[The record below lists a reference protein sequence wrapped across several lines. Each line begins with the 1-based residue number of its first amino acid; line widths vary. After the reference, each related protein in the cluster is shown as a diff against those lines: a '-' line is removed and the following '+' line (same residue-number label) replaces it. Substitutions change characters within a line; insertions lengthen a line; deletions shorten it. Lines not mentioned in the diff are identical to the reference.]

1 MKKVL
6 YGLLFCS
13 GSLFCQGIQN
23 GHLSGN
29 FQSNS
34 QLYYEDADLG
44 ITSENLPSEKFL
56 INSFANLLYTT
67 SNFSAGMRYEAN
79 HNVLLGFDKRYN
91 GEGITYR
98 YTQFNKDGLDI
109 TLGNFYEQFGSG
121 MILRAFE
128 ERNLGY
134 DNAFDGI
141 RLKYSPFKG
150 VYLKSLIGRQRLYFD
165 KAEGIVRGFD
175 GEISLNESFEC
186 LSDMKTQVM
195 IGGSFVSKF
204 QKDLDPIYILP
215 ENVASWASRFSIFH
229 GKWIMGAEYV
239 YKYNDPSATNNF
251 IYKEGQALL
260 ANLGYSQ
267 KGFGF
272 SLAAKRID
280 NMSFNS
286 DRNLSGQEVS
296 INFLPALTKQHTY
309 ALATIYPYGTI
320 ANGEMGL
327 QADLNYKIKKGT
339 LLGGKYGVGILA
351 NFSNA
356 YSIHKSPINE
366 DTAIGESGTLGYTS
380 DFFKVGD
387 DKYFQEYSLEISKKI
402 NRKLKLIGTYLNTH
416 YNSNFIVGYGN
427 YGMIKAG
434 IWILETQYKLK
445 PKHSLR
451 TEFQHLKTAQHEGN
465 WAMGLV
471 EYSVS
476 PHYFIAIQNLYNY
489 GNKINKT
496 HYPNISAGYTKN
508 TTRFALGYGKQREGI
523 FCVGGVCRNVP
534 KSNGFSLSITSSF

>member
-13 GSLFCQGIQN
+13 GPLFCQGIQN

-175 GEISLNESFEC
+175 GEISLNESFES

-204 QKDLDPIYILP
+204 QKDLDPIYVLP
-215 ENVASWASRFSIFH
+215 ENVASWAGRFNVYH

-260 ANLGYSQ
+260 GNISYSQ
-267 KGFGF
+267 KGFGL

-471 EYSVS
+471 EYTVS

>member
-13 GSLFCQGIQN
+13 GPLFCQGIQN

-34 QLYYEDADLG
+34 QLYYEDEDLG

-67 SNFSAGMRYEAN
+67 SNFSAGIRYEAN

-175 GEISLNESFEC
+175 GEISLNESFES
-186 LSDMKTQVM
+186 LSDIKTQVM

-215 ENVASWASRFSIFH
+215 ENVASWASRFSIYH

-260 ANLGYSQ
+260 ANISYSQ
-267 KGFGF
+267 KGFGL

-286 DRNLSGQEVS
+286 DRNLGGQEVS
-296 INFLPALTKQHTY
+296 INFLPALNKQHTY

-339 LLGGKYGVGILA
+339 LLGGKYGIGLLV
-351 NFSNA
+351 NFSNV
-356 YSIHKSPINE
+356 YSIHKAPINE
-366 DTAIGESGTLGYTS
+366 DTEIGKSGTLGYTS

-416 YNSNFIVGYGN
+416 YNSSFIVGYGD
-427 YGMIKAG
+427 YG
-434 IWILETQYKLK
+434 
-445 PKHSLR
+445 
-451 TEFQHLKTAQHEGN
+451 
-465 WAMGLV
+465 
-471 EYSVS
+471 
-476 PHYFIAIQNLYNY
+476 
-489 GNKINKT
+489 
-496 HYPNISAGYTKN
+496 
-508 TTRFALGYGKQREGI
+508 
-523 FCVGGVCRNVP
+523 
-534 KSNGFSLSITSSF
+534 

>member
-13 GSLFCQGIQN
+13 GPLFCQGIQN

-134 DNAFDGI
+134 DNAFDGV

-175 GEISLNESFEC
+175 SEISLNESFES
-186 LSDMKTQVM
+186 LSDIKTQVM

-215 ENVASWASRFSIFH
+215 ENVASWASRFSIYH

-339 LLGGKYGVGILA
+339 LLGGKYGIGILA

-356 YSIHKSPINE
+356 YSIHKAPINE

-402 NRKLKLIGTYLNTH
+402 NRKLKLIGTYLKTH

-427 YGMIKAG
+427 YGMIKAD

-451 TEFQHLKTAQHEGN
+451 TEFQHLKTAQHDGN
-465 WAMGLV
+465 WTMGLV
-471 EYSVS
+471 EYTVS

-496 HYPNISAGYTKN
+496 HYPNITAGYTKN
-508 TTRFALGYGKQREGI
+508 TTRFALGYGKRREGI

>member
-13 GSLFCQGIQN
+13 GPLFCQGIQN

-175 GEISLNESFEC
+175 GEISLNESFES

-215 ENVASWASRFSIFH
+215 ENVASWGSRFSIFH

-260 ANLGYSQ
+260 GNISYSQ
-267 KGFGF
+267 KGFGL

-339 LLGGKYGVGILA
+339 LLGGKYGVEILA

-471 EYSVS
+471 EYTVS

>member
-13 GSLFCQGIQN
+13 GPLFCQGIQN

-67 SNFSAGMRYEAN
+67 SNFSAGIRYEAN

-175 GEISLNESFEC
+175 GEISLNESFES
-186 LSDMKTQVM
+186 LSDIKTQVM

-229 GKWIMGAEYV
+229 GKWIMSAEYV

>member
-13 GSLFCQGIQN
+13 GPLFCQGIQN

-67 SNFSAGMRYEAN
+67 SNFSAGIRYEAN

-175 GEISLNESFEC
+175 GEISLNESFES
-186 LSDMKTQVM
+186 LSDIKTQVM

-215 ENVASWASRFSIFH
+215 ENVASWGSRFSIFH

-471 EYSVS
+471 EYTVS

>member
-13 GSLFCQGIQN
+13 GHLFCQGIQN

-34 QLYYEDADLG
+34 QLYFEDADLG
-44 ITSENLPSEKFL
+44 ITSENLPTEKFL

-98 YTQFNKDGLDI
+98 YTQFNKDGFDI

-175 GEISLNESFEC
+175 GEISLNESFES

-351 NFSNA
+351 NFSNV

-366 DTAIGESGTLGYTS
+366 DTATGESGTLGYTS

-471 EYSVS
+471 EYTVS

>member
-13 GSLFCQGIQN
+13 GPLFCQGIQN

-175 GEISLNESFEC
+175 GEISLNESFES

-327 QADLNYKIKKGT
+327 QTDLNYKIKKGT

>member
-13 GSLFCQGIQN
+13 GPLFSQGIQN

-34 QLYYEDADLG
+34 QLYYEDAYLG

-175 GEISLNESFEC
+175 GEISLNESFES
-186 LSDMKTQVM
+186 LSDIKTQFM

-215 ENVASWASRFSIFH
+215 ENVASWASRFSIYH

-339 LLGGKYGVGILA
+339 LLGGKYGIGILA

-356 YSIHKSPINE
+356 YSIHKAQINE
-366 DTAIGESGTLGYTS
+366 DTSIGESGTLGYTS

-402 NRKLKLIGTYLNTH
+402 NRKLKLTGTYLNTH

-471 EYSVS
+471 EYTVS

-489 GNKINKT
+489 GNKINQT

>member
-13 GSLFCQGIQN
+13 GPLFSQGIQN
-23 GHLSGN
+23 GHFSGN

-141 RLKYSPFKG
+141 RLRYSPFKG

-175 GEISLNESFEC
+175 GEISLNESFES
-186 LSDMKTQVM
+186 LSDIKTQVM

-215 ENVASWASRFSIFH
+215 ENVASWASRFSIYH

-267 KGFGF
+267 KGLGF

-286 DRNLSGQEVS
+286 DRNLGGQEVS

-327 QADLNYKIKKGT
+327 QADFNYKIKKGT
-339 LLGGKYGVGILA
+339 LLGGKYGIGILA

-356 YSIHKSPINE
+356 YSILKAPINE
-366 DTAIGESGTLGYTS
+366 DTEIGESGTLGYTS

-416 YNSNFIVGYGN
+416 YNSSFIVGYGD
-427 YGMIKAG
+427 YGMIKAS
-434 IWILETQYKLK
+434 IWVLETQYKLK
-445 PKHSLR
+445 PKHSIR
-451 TEFQHLKTAQHEGN
+451 TELQHLKTAQHEGN

-471 EYSVS
+471 EYTVS
-476 PHYFIAIQNLYNY
+476 PHYFFAIQNLYNY

>member
-13 GSLFCQGIQN
+13 GPLFCQGIQN

-175 GEISLNESFEC
+175 GEISLNESFES

-204 QKDLDPIYILP
+204 QRDLDPIYILP

>member
-13 GSLFCQGIQN
+13 GPLFCQGIQN

-175 GEISLNESFEC
+175 GEISLNESFES

-229 GKWIMGAEYV
+229 GKWIMSAEYV

-465 WAMGLV
+465 WAMGLI

>member
-6 YGLLFCS
+6 YGLLLSS
-13 GSLFCQGIQN
+13 GPLFSQGIQN
-23 GHLSGN
+23 GNLSGN

-34 QLYYEDADLG
+34 QLYYEDANLG

-56 INSFANLLYTT
+56 INSFANLLYT
-67 SNFSAGMRYEAN
+67 SNNFSAGMRYEAN

-175 GEISLNESFEC
+175 GEISLNESFES

>member
-6 YGLLFCS
+6 YGLIFYS
-13 GSLFCQGIQN
+13 GPLFCQGIQN
-23 GHLSGN
+23 GNLSGN

-34 QLYYEDADLG
+34 QLYYEDENLG
-44 ITSENLPSEKFL
+44 ITSENLPNEKFL
-56 INSFANLLYTT
+56 INSFANLLYT
-67 SNFSAGMRYEAN
+67 SGNFSAGMRYEAN
-79 HNVLLGFDKRYN
+79 QNVLLGFDKRYN

-150 VYLKSLIGRQRLYFD
+150 LYLKSLIGRQRLYFD

-175 GEISLNESFEC
+175 GEISLNESFES
-186 LSDMKTQVM
+186 LSDIKTQFL

-204 QKDLDPIYILP
+204 QRDLDPIYILP
-215 ENVASWASRFSIFH
+215 ENVASWASRFSIYH

-260 ANLGYSQ
+260 ANISYSQ
-267 KGFGF
+267 KGFGV

-296 INFLPALTKQHTY
+296 INFLPALNKQHTY

-339 LLGGKYGVGILA
+339 FLGGKYGTGILV
-351 NFSNA
+351 NFSNV
-356 YSIHKSPINE
+356 YSIHKAPINE
-366 DTAIGESGTLGYTS
+366 DTEIGQSGTLGYTS
-380 DFFKVGD
+380 DFLKVGD
-387 DKYFQEYSLEISKKI
+387 DKYFQEFSLEISKKI

-416 YNSNFIVGYGN
+416 YNSSFIVGYGN

-445 PKHSLR
+445 PKHSIR
-451 TEFQHLKTAQHEGN
+451 TELQHLKTEQHEGN

-471 EYSVS
+471 EYTVS
-476 PHYFIAIQNLYNY
+476 PHYFLAIQNLYNY

-496 HYPNISAGYTKN
+496 HYPNISGGYTKN
-508 TTRFALGYGKQREGI
+508 TTRFALGYGKQRQGI
-523 FCVGGVCRNVP
+523 FCVGGVCREVP

>member
-1 MKKVL
+1 
-6 YGLLFCS
+6 
-13 GSLFCQGIQN
+13 
-23 GHLSGN
+23 
-29 FQSNS
+29 
-34 QLYYEDADLG
+34 
-44 ITSENLPSEKFL
+44 
-56 INSFANLLYTT
+56 
-67 SNFSAGMRYEAN
+67 
-79 HNVLLGFDKRYN
+79 
-91 GEGITYR
+91 
-98 YTQFNKDGLDI
+98 
-109 TLGNFYEQFGSG
+109 
-121 MILRAFE
+121 
-128 ERNLGY
+128 
-134 DNAFDGI
+134 
-141 RLKYSPFKG
+141 
-150 VYLKSLIGRQRLYFD
+150 
-165 KAEGIVRGFD
+165 
-175 GEISLNESFEC
+175 
-186 LSDMKTQVM
+186 
-195 IGGSFVSKF
+195 
-204 QKDLDPIYILP
+204 
-215 ENVASWASRFSIFH
+215 
-229 GKWIMGAEYV
+229 MGAEYV

-471 EYSVS
+471 EYTVS

-496 HYPNISAGYTKN
+496 HYPNISGGYTKN

>member
-13 GSLFCQGIQN
+13 GPLFCQGIQN

-134 DNAFDGI
+134 DNAFDAI

-175 GEISLNESFEC
+175 GEISLNESFES

-215 ENVASWASRFSIFH
+215 ENVASWASRFSIYH

-471 EYSVS
+471 EYTVS

>member
-13 GSLFCQGIQN
+13 GPLFCQGIQN

-175 GEISLNESFEC
+175 GEISLNESFES
-186 LSDMKTQVM
+186 LSDIKTQVM

-215 ENVASWASRFSIFH
+215 ENVASWGSRFSIFH

-366 DTAIGESGTLGYTS
+366 DTTIGESGTLGYTS

-471 EYSVS
+471 EYTVS

>member
-13 GSLFCQGIQN
+13 GPLFCQGIQN

-56 INSFANLLYTT
+56 INSFANLLFTT

-175 GEISLNESFEC
+175 GEISLNESFES

-471 EYSVS
+471 EYTVS

-534 KSNGFSLSITSSF
+534 KSNGFSLNITSSF

>member
-13 GSLFCQGIQN
+13 GPLFCQGIQN

-175 GEISLNESFEC
+175 GEISLNESFES

>member
-13 GSLFCQGIQN
+13 GPLFCQGIQN

-34 QLYYEDADLG
+34 QLYYEDVELG
-44 ITSENLPSEKFL
+44 ITSDNIPSEKFL

-91 GEGITYR
+91 GEGIPYR
-98 YTQFNKDGLDI
+98 YVQFNKDGLDI

-134 DNAFDGI
+134 DNAFDGF
-141 RLKYSPFKG
+141 RLNYSPCKG
-150 VYLKSLIGRQRLYFD
+150 VYLKSLVGRQRLFFD
-165 KAEGIVRGFD
+165 KGEGIVRGFD
-175 GEISLNESFEC
+175 SEISLNESFEN
-186 LSDMKTQVM
+186 LSNIKTQVM

-204 QKDLDPIYILP
+204 QKDLDPIFVLP
-215 ENVASWASRFSIFH
+215 ENVASWAGRFNIYH
-229 GKWIMGAEYV
+229 GKWIISAEYV

-251 IYKEGQALL
+251 IYKEGQAFLT
-260 ANLGYSQ
+260 NIGYSK
-267 KGFGF
+267 KGFGL

-286 DRNLSGQEVS
+286 DRNLSGQDVN

-339 LLGGKYGVGILA
+339 VFGGKYGTGILA

-356 YSIHKSPINE
+356 YSIYKAPINE
-366 DTAIGESGTLGYTS
+366 NTEIGKSGTLGYTS

-402 NRKLKLIGTYLNTH
+402 NRKLKFIGTYLNTH
-416 YNSNFIVGYGN
+416 YNSSFIVGYGD
-427 YGMIKAG
+427 YGMIKAN

-445 PKHSLR
+445 PKHSIR
-451 TEFQHLKTAQHEGN
+451 TELQHLKTAQHEGN

-471 EYSVS
+471 EYTVS

-523 FCVGGVCRNVP
+523 FCIGGVCRNVP
-534 KSNGFSLSITSSF
+534 KSNGFSLNITSSF

>member
-13 GSLFCQGIQN
+13 GPLFCQGIQN

-175 GEISLNESFEC
+175 GEISLNESFES

-229 GKWIMGAEYV
+229 GKWIMSAEYV

>member
-175 GEISLNESFEC
+175 GEISLNESFES

-327 QADLNYKIKKGT
+327 QTDLNYKIKKGT